1 MWLDENYQFEIM
13 LFQINLVLSQARCGF
28 VEVHNQVPIW
38 YKSQLCSKENRDL
51 KNLYEADIM
60 EVLAIKIIGES

>member
-13 LFQINLVLSQARCGF
+13 LFQINLVLSQARCEF
-28 VEVHNQVPIW
+28 VEGHNQVPIL

-51 KNLYEADIM
+51 KNLHDADIM